1 MTETTY
7 SIGDTN
13 LRRLARHTTGAVRRA
28 GQPGYDRART
38 GYQLLEPHRPSA
50 VVEAAGAADVQAAVL
65 AAAEAR
71 VPVAV
76 QATGHGRAAA
86 LQGGVLVS
94 TAGMDRVSVDADA
107 ATARVDAGAT
117 WRQVVAAAAPHGL
130 APLSGSM
137 PGVGAVSYTL
147 GGGVGLL
154 AGRYGFAADHVR
166 RAEVVTAE
174 GRLRVAEPGSEPEL
188 FWALRGG
195 GGSFGV
201 VTALEVGLVP
211 LRRVFGGGLY
221 FDLAERPGAVQAWAQ
236 WTAAVPEETTSAVTL
251 LVFPDMAGVPPRLRG
266 RHIAQVQI
274 CHAGPVA
281 QGRRLVAE
289 LLARAGEPVRDT
301 VRELDY
307 SGSGAVFDEPE
318 TPHGYRSQNL
328 LLDSLEE
335 GATAELVAR
344 AGPGAPV
351 MCVAGLRHLG
361 GALARVP
368 EGAGA
373 VGHRGAA
380 YAVSVLSPV
389 EPDRGEG
396 VGEVHRRVLAPF
408 AGQAVGRSLNFT
420 FGPAPGEEVA
430 ACFASADY
438 RRLREVKAAYDPDDR
453 IRANHPI
460 PPAPR
465 G

>member
-1 MTETTY
+1 
-7 SIGDTN
+7 
-13 LRRLARHTTGAVRRA
+13 
-28 GQPGYDRART
+28 
-38 GYQLLEPHRPSA
+38 
-50 VVEAAGAADVQAAVL
+50 
-65 AAAEAR
+65 
-71 VPVAV
+71 
-76 QATGHGRAAA
+76 
-86 LQGGVLVS
+86 
-94 TAGMDRVSVDADA
+94 
-107 ATARVDAGAT
+107 
-117 WRQVVAAAAPHGL
+117 
-130 APLSGSM
+130 M

-154 AGRYGFAADHVR
+154 ARRCGFAVDRVR
-166 RAEVVTAE
+166 RAEVVTAD

-201 VTALEVGLVP
+201 VTALEFGLVP
-211 LRRVFGGGLY
+211 LRRVFGCGLY
-221 FDLAERPGAVQAWAQ
+221 FDLAECPDAVAAWAR
-236 WTAAVPEETTSAVTL
+236 WTHSVPEETTSAVTL
-251 LVFPDMAGVPPRLRG
+251 LVMPDVAGVPARLRG

-274 CHAGPVA
+274 CHAGPA
-281 QGRRLVAE
+281 EQGRRLVRKLEA
-289 LLARAGEPVRDT
+289 LTGTPAQSTL
-301 VRELDY
+301 REMDY
-307 SGSGAVFDEPE
+307 SESGAVFDEPD
-318 TPHGYRSQNL
+318 TPQGYRSQNL

-335 GATAELVAR
+335 GAIEELVAR

-380 YAVSVLSPV
+380 YLASVLSPV
-389 EPDRGEG
+389 DSEG
-396 VGEVHRRVLAPF
+396 GGDGGAGDLHRRVLEPLTA
-408 AGQAVGRSLNFT
+408 QAMGRSLNFM
-420 FGPAPGEEVA
+420 FGPASAADVS
-430 ACFASADY
+430 ACFAAADY
-438 RRLREVKAAYDPDDR
+438 RRLREAKAAYDPEDR